1 MLMAVCHTSEGGWTR
16 VDDLQSLS
24 DLRASAGHVL
34 WAEADVTTLDEED
47 IRLIAEEFD
56 LHELAVEDAIHTRQ
70 RPKYETYDGHLFA
83 VFHELVEEDRQF
95 EARQIACFI
104 GERYVLVLHE
114 GAQRVLEMAKERF
127 RRDDRTLDSPS
138 YLVYTMLDSVVDD
151 YQNKADAVEA
161 EVEELEEVVLAAPDA
176 QVQRQ
181 IYSIKQRLAR
191 LRRYVLPGERLLNRV
206 LDPAHEQQFSEETR
220 RLFTDVHDH
229 LLRMTDQVRNS
240 DDLAAAMLDLVRG
253 EQGNA
258 LNEVNKRL
266 AAWAAIFGAGTLIAG
281 IYGMNFALV
290 PEDQTLFGFW
300 FAVGLMVLTSLL
312 LYYNFK
318 RRDWL

>member
-1 MLMAVCHTSEGGWTR
+1 MAVCHTSEGGWTR

-127 RRDDRTLDSPS
+127 RRDDRTMDSPS

-312 LYYNFK
+312 LYFNFK